1 MNISWTII
9 MSGVYLTIVLLILSN
24 ISPDSYLAI
33 KHFIIRLVNLDSS
46 LITEILSKFARF
58 VLSFSSLYNDK
69 KYKPIEFV
77 DKPYYKYP
85 PYLKDQ
91 PDSTENINK
100 NLIDIFSKENNYILS
115 SRNTNKVN
123 INQVQPYQE
132 QGMQLNK
139 NQENSIQ
146 KNSPQV
152 QSNNNQVQSN
162 NNQVQSNNNQGNTPQ
177 GNSNQNQLNNNKGN
191 TNQGKT
197 EQGNTDKID
206 ISKKIKTF
214 VDLFPKP
221 EKFKEDSG
229 NKSVDDIQSKL
240 PKKPEFGTYKTYD
253 VFSEKGLSNLY

>member
-162 NNQVQSNNNQGNTPQ
+162 NNQGNTPQ